1 MPADE
6 TRPMNRADGKADVKG
21 FSEDGRGGT
30 KPVSVHRYS
39 SDAAICL
46 DDHSRH
52 LE

>member
-1 MPADE
+1 MPMDE
-6 TRPMNRADGKADVKG
+6 TRPMDSGDGKPDPKS

-39 SDAAICL
+39 SDAVLCL
-46 DDHSRH
+46 DNQSRH